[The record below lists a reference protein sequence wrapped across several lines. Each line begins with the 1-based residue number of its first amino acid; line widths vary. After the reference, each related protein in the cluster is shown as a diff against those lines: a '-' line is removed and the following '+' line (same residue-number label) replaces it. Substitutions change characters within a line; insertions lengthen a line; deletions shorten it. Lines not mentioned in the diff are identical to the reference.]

1 MALPHRDD
9 PPAADACR
17 LGGVPRA
24 GGRIKNSVSLSLV
37 ELRGAIAGSGGEHQ
51 VGENGASWQL
61 RPRLAPDEQ
70 R

>member
-1 MALPHRDD
+1 MAGD
-9 PPAADACR
+9 
-17 LGGVPRA
+17 G
-24 GGRIKNSVSLSLV
+24 IKNSVSLSLV
-37 ELRGAIAGSGGEHQ
+37 ELRGAELRGAIAGSSGEHQ